1 MCKRTTERPE
11 LIKYLNAVLHQ
22 GRADGE
28 GPETRRTWSSVG
40 ILINNPVGI
49 HSDKNNLRGSRNYVT
64 NVGNFRGGQL
74 WYEQP
79 DGGVWR
85 TDRNGTNIEGTLLDA
100 KDQIV
105 EIDPRRRHAL
115 EPWTGD
121 RITIVAYTVRSF
133 PEANREERKVLRELG
148 FPLPTART
156 MREYRQQREREAQTK
171 VSHSSGP
178 RPRPSTR
185 RSLWKTAACV
195 SVMMSTMLS
204 TMASYHDYQAARRE
218 VPECSVLEVGGVDA
232 TCRVSE
238 CYGNEV
244 SVAEPILF
252 EDIIDYNVTAPLFG
266 AVETGVIKQ
275 SPGEL
280 WLHVRDEW
288 HKEEV
293 LKDINE
299 AIARQ
304 LRERRAVVFQ
314 RDTKEDALWEAIGTG
329 WENDGYRVNH
339 DFIDDNTAIV
349 RVCWPEVDNEV
360 HVNEVMAGEAAEG
373 SGGNPRRAKAIRF
386 PAGVPVLLQALEG
399 CQAGY
404 LGRTRDGHRL

>member
-1 MCKRTTERPE
+1 MEDRGVCECHDV
-11 LIKYLNAVLHQ
+11 YYAV
-22 GRADGE
+22 D
-28 GPETRRTWSSVG
+28 
-40 ILINNPVGI
+40 
-49 HSDKNNLRGSRNYVT
+49 
-64 NVGNFRGGQL
+64 
-74 WYEQP
+74 
-79 DGGVWR
+79 
-85 TDRNGTNIEGTLLDA
+85 NG
-100 KDQIV
+100 
-105 EIDPRRRHAL
+105 
-115 EPWTGD
+115 
-121 RITIVAYTVRSF
+121 
-133 PEANREERKVLRELG
+133 
-148 FPLPTART
+148 
-156 MREYRQQREREAQTK
+156 
-171 VSHSSGP
+171 
-178 RPRPSTR
+178 
-185 RSLWKTAACV
+185 
-195 SVMMSTMLS
+195 
-204 TMASYHDYQAARRE
+204 DYQVARRE

-314 RDTKEDALWEAIGTG
+314 RDTKEAALWEAIGTG

-373 SGGNPRRAKAIRF
+373 SGGNFRGAKAIRF
-386 PAGVPVLLQALEG
+386 PAGVPNHIASGLRRLHQNLSHPSTSDLVRHLRLAGARIQHTGGKPPPESVQQLPSIWTTQALG
-399 CQAGY
+399 LHRFLSMAPAALRLAILAGVPQ
-404 LGRTRDGHRL
+404 LRRPGGRKFHSCKHSQHGKGPRVCSR

>member
-1 MCKRTTERPE
+1 MEDRGVCECHDV
-11 LIKYLNAVLHQ
+11 YYAV
-22 GRADGE
+22 D
-28 GPETRRTWSSVG
+28 
-40 ILINNPVGI
+40 
-49 HSDKNNLRGSRNYVT
+49 
-64 NVGNFRGGQL
+64 
-74 WYEQP
+74 
-79 DGGVWR
+79 
-85 TDRNGTNIEGTLLDA
+85 NG
-100 KDQIV
+100 
-105 EIDPRRRHAL
+105 
-115 EPWTGD
+115 
-121 RITIVAYTVRSF
+121 
-133 PEANREERKVLRELG
+133 
-148 FPLPTART
+148 
-156 MREYRQQREREAQTK
+156 
-171 VSHSSGP
+171 
-178 RPRPSTR
+178 
-185 RSLWKTAACV
+185 
-195 SVMMSTMLS
+195 
-204 TMASYHDYQAARRE
+204 DYQAARRE

-314 RDTKEDALWEAIGTG
+314 RDTKEAALWEAIGTG

-373 SGGNPRRAKAIRF
+373 SGGNFRGAKAIRF
-386 PAGVPVLLQALEG
+386 PAGVPNHIASGLRRLHQNLSHPSTSDLVRSEARRGQDPAHWRQAASRERSAAALHLDNAGLGSSPFPFDGTGSLATCYPGRGSTASETWRKEVPLVQTQPARQRPTRLLPLMPSS
-399 CQAGY
+399 
-404 LGRTRDGHRL
+404 